1 MALTGTVNISWSVN
15 GSDNVR
21 NVVTKTQD
29 AEVSIEDLA
38 VTMPVTDKQYTIA
51 IDVSALEFIGIVC
64 SKDATLETNS
74 SSSPANT
81 ITLKADE
88 PYLWWKNAP
97 WVNVLT
103 TDVTAFFLTVAGAGT
118 FDFQVNLL
126 QDPTPP

>member
-15 GSDNVR
+15 GSDYVR

-29 AEVSIEDLA
+29 AEVSIDDLA
-38 VTMPVTDKQYTIA
+38 VTMPVTDKQYIIA

-74 SSSPANT
+74 ASSPANT

-103 TDVTAFFLTVAGAGT
+103 TDVTAFFLTVAGTGT

-126 QDPTPP
+126 QDPTP